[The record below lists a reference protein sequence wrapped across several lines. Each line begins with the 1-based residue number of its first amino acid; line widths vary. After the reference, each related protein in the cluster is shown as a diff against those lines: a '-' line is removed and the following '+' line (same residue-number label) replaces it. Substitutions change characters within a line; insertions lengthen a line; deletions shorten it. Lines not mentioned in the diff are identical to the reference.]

1 MSAATSQRADT
12 ESPPRAW
19 PGVTSPVDWAAEVSD
34 ELGGAHVRVAA
45 RARTIRPWL
54 WWTTVAVWILPS
66 LFLDGDSGNGASI
79 PGRLILFFVLFRSD
93 AVITLSDRGVTVHR
107 ARQGVQRPY
116 RQIPLEQLTQLHQRR
131 PADLLR
137 LRRRVWRVGQRR
149 YCLDSAS
156 DAEALAA
163 VAQQLRAS

>member
-1 MSAATSQRADT
+1 MNT

-19 PGVTSPVDWAAEVSD
+19 PGVTTPVDWAAQVSD
-34 ELGGAHVRVAA
+34 DLGGANVLVAA

-54 WWTTVAVWILPS
+54 WWTTVAAWLIPS

-116 RQIPLEQLTQLHQRR
+116 RQIPLEHLTQLHQRR

-137 LRRRVWRVGQRR
+137 VRRHVWKVGTRR
-149 YCLDSAS
+149 YSLDSKS
-156 DAEALAA
+156 DAAALAA
-163 VAQQLRAS
+163 VVEQLRAAP